1 MEIKT
6 GLWAKQSKNGNT
18 YYYGKIKIGDR
29 EFTTTLFKNDKR
41 GNEKAPDFNI
51 IMRDNINSQE
61 TQKVFKKEQKNSES
75 GQIKPQQFVVDD
87 VFEEFGNMLEQSDT
101 EIAF

>member
-6 GLWAKQSKNGNT
+6 GLWKKTAKSGTT
-18 YYYGKIKIGDR
+18 YCYGKIKIGEK
-29 EFTTTLFKNDKR
+29 EFNITLFNNDKR

-51 IMRDNINSQE
+51 IMRDSINPQE
-61 TQKVFKKEQKNSES
+61 TQKVAEKGHKNSELEE
-75 GQIKPQQFVVDD
+75 IKPQQFVVDD